1 MRRPILRTDGRQA
14 GRISIILSCGVSV
27 CSICFP
33 SCYASCAKF
42 PSAQS
47 GLKKI
52 KIKSIMVQCPTIII
66 LRPADLAQFPDEIPY
81 PDIEFSGEEP
91 LRNSDRVEDG
101 AGDVEAA
108 HEDEP
113 SDGRL
118 VHRLVPTVD
127 HAVVRGRCDAREAER
142 DEDTGAEGAES
153 VGGRSNQRAQMYTSR
168 AVTNNFLNVRGVC
181 IKSFFKIF

>member
-1 MRRPILRTDGRQA
+1 
-14 GRISIILSCGVSV
+14 
-27 CSICFP
+27 
-33 SCYASCAKF
+33 
-42 PSAQS
+42 
-47 GLKKI
+47 
-52 KIKSIMVQCPTIII
+52 MVQCPTIII